1 MPNETCMPVS
11 REGTQSGLVGSC
23 IGTAGPA
30 VAVRNVRSRA
40 AALLFE
46 RVYNQ
51 RRRGPS
57 NGPSPMHLTL
67 APGPYAD
74 ARCVSSCSCLS
85 HPGNPPCNVTLCT
98 QNTPLDIL
106 AMLQPSRMFALR
118 TDARQVSLHGKLTC
132 LHGMVMSKHLRRC
145 SRHAVCTF
153 PEDPVGF
160 RCSRSWAQRDT
171 LLTLLL
177 LFLAPLFIFSVQC
190 GSCAAELPG
199 RLAGPLLP
207 RLDLHGVVQHPDP
220 GPSRRERHQ
229 LGGDAGSL
237 VVICATLA
245 TGCH

>member
-118 TDARQVSLHGKLTC
+118 TDARQVSLHGKSTC
-132 LHGMVMSKHLRRC
+132 LHGMVMSTHLRRC

-171 LLTLLL
+171 LLTSLL
-177 LFLAPLFIFSVQC
+177 LFLAPLFISLC
-190 GSCAAELPG
+190 SAAHAPPSCRAAWQARCCHGLTSTAWCSTLTLVPPG
-199 RLAGPLLP
+199 VNGTSWA
-207 RLDLHGVVQHPDP
+207 
-220 GPSRRERHQ
+220 
-229 LGGDAGSL
+229 
-237 VVICATLA
+237 ATLA
-245 TGCH
+245 AWSSSVQR